1 MSKYTTGE
9 MAKLCGVTVRTVQYY
24 DSRNILVPSALS
36 EGGRRLYSEEDLKRM
51 KIICF
56 LRDLGLPINSIA
68 QLLSEDDPGSVISLL
83 LDQQE
88 QSLRTEIDERQTKLT
103 KLEQLKRELKGIEHF
118 SVESIGDIAYMME
131 NRKKLRRVRGIML
144 GVGIPLEIVEWVT
157 FFYALNTGIWWP
169 YLLGLGIVI
178 GGSVWMVA
186 YYYKNVDY
194 ICPKCHTV
202 FRPRF
207 REMFWARHT
216 PTTRRL
222 TCTGCG
228 QKGFGVEVY
237 RKRGETC

>member
-1 MSKYTTGE
+1 
-9 MAKLCGVTVRTVQYY
+9 
-24 DSRNILVPSALS
+24 
-36 EGGRRLYSEEDLKRM
+36 
-51 KIICF
+51 
-56 LRDLGLPINSIA
+56 
-68 QLLSEDDPGSVISLL
+68 
-83 LDQQE
+83 
-88 QSLRTEIDERQTKLT
+88 
-103 KLEQLKRELKGIEHF
+103 
-118 SVESIGDIAYMME
+118 
-131 NRKKLRRVRGIML
+131 ML

-228 QKGFGVEVY
+228 HKGFCVEVY